1 MTSPIEIHETRGVRT
16 LHFGSDW
23 VQGAMRVNR
32 PWDLELAY
40 TREMMASLLLSAQWP
55 AMPVTILQIGLGAG
69 SLTRFIYRYLP
80 DARQTVVELSPAV
93 VSAAQ
98 QMFHLPPQ
106 SERLIIEINEG
117 ARWLAETTQCF
128 DLILVDGYD
137 ADAKTGSLESPSF
150 YQSCR
155 AHLNPGGLLV
165 TNLLSRSPR
174 FLETGLT
181 LNTAFGGRVRFLPQ
195 TPGGNVIALASA
207 ADTCGLD
214 EGELRGRAAVLVQS
228 CHLDLLPLVDRIV
241 AEEGGLPLGVMR
253 ITS

>member
-1 MTSPIEIHETRGVRT
+1 M
-16 LHFGSDW
+16 
-23 VQGAMRVNR
+23 
-32 PWDLELAY
+32 
-40 TREMMASLLLSAQWP
+40 
-55 AMPVTILQIGLGAG
+55 
-69 SLTRFIYRYLP
+69 
-80 DARQTVVELSPAV
+80 
-93 VSAAQ
+93 
-98 QMFHLPPQ
+98 
-106 SERLIIEINEG
+106 
-117 ARWLAETTQCF
+117 
-128 DLILVDGYD
+128 DGYD